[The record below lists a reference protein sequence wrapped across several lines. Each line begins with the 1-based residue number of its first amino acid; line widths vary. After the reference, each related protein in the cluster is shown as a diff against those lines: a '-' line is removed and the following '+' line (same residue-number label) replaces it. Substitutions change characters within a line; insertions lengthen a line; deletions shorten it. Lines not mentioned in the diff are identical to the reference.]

1 MTKHE
6 YLAVL
11 AKGLCDLPAGERDR
25 FLDYYREMIEDR
37 IEEGLAEDAAVAAIG
52 EPDAVLR
59 KIRREA
65 APQPEKP
72 AAKRREWRTWEIVL
86 LVLGS
91 PLWLSLLLAAVAI
104 LFSLVVAAV
113 SILFSLAVTLWSLVV
128 VVYAVTLSLLV
139 CGLFGLGYSLVLA
152 LAGAGGSLALLVLG
166 GGLFCAGGGML
177 CLLACVAAT
186 RGSMYLCR
194 LTLRGLRRLF
204 RKRRG
209 SI

>member
-37 IEEGLAEDAAVAAIG
+37 IEEGLDEGEAVAAIG

-59 KIRREA
+59 EIRREV

-72 AAKRREWRTWEIVL
+72 AAKKRVWRTWEIVL

-91 PLWLSLLLAAVAI
+91 PLWLSLLL
-104 LFSLVVAAV
+104 AAV

-194 LTLRGLRRLF
+194 LTWRGLRRLF

-209 SI
+209 SV